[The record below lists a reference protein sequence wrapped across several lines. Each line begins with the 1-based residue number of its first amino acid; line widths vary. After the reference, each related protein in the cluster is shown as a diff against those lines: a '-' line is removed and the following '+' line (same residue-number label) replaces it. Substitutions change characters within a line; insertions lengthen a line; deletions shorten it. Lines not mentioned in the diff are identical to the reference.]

1 MFKGEAEERDSTKE
15 TQKGLEKG
23 RESGKKPQFK

>member
-15 TQKGLEKG
+15 RQNGLERG